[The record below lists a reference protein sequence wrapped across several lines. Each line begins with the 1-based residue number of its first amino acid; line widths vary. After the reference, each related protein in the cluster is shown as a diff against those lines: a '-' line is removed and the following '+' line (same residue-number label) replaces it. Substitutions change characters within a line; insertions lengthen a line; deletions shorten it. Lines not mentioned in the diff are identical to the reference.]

1 MALTLRIHIR
11 EEFSSNLDLDT
22 AYREGSLPW
31 LSSVPVGKFPDST
44 HVVLHRLLPN
54 SFQFLFI
61 IHPTIRRCVNTS
73 YITF

>member
-1 MALTLRIHIR
+1 MELTLWIHIR
-11 EEFSSNLDLDT
+11 EAFSSNLDLDT
-22 AYREGSLPW
+22 DYREWSLPW
-31 LSSVPVGKFPDST
+31 LSSVPVGKFPVST
-44 HVVLHRLLPN
+44 HIALHRLLPN